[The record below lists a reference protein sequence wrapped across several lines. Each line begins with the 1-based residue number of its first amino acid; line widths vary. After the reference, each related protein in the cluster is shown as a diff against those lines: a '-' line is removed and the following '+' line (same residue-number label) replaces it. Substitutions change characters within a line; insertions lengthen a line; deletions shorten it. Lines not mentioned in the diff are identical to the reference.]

1 MEPGRWIVLD
11 GRGNASFVQL
21 KASSDNLSS
30 LQMTFSLLFVVIG
43 ALVIYATVS
52 KMVDEQRTLVGATK
66 ALGFFNRE
74 IFAKYLTFGL
84 SATVLGAVLGILL
97 ARFGIEKFILSS
109 YNLYFTIDLGRAIL
123 VGLPTLIVVGG
134 GVALATAAVTFAC
147 HRLVRTPAIQLM
159 QAPVPKGQKKA
170 KGGGK
175 HLLSLYSR
183 LVLLN
188 IRTDIKRVLVTVVS
202 VAGCCALVVIGFT
215 LKYAI
220 DHAVV
225 NQYDGIVHYDG
236 RVRCGYPGDIE
247 AYLKEAG
254 VDHVLLHDG
263 NVTFRI
269 QDMDVGE
276 LYVGDIAAIEGMH
289 RLDDWQTGEPLA
301 PTDEGILIQRR
312 LAEKYDLSIGST
324 FDITLGGTQPA
335 TVQVAGIFENYIG
348 RLMVMSPAYFESLFG
363 KEPTY
368 NAFFLRFGDREAEK
382 LLTELKE
389 LVGFEDYT
397 PSDEGNT
404 MFRAATSVINIVVIL
419 FILMAAVMAGVVLM
433 NLTNIY
439 ILQKKRELTV
449 MRINGFTTKEVIAY
463 VTRETV
469 FTTILGILLGLAA
482 GSYVGYRI
490 VRAMEQ
496 SFIQLERG
504 VCFPAW
510 GYAAAMTVLFTVIVN
525 VIALRKVKNLKL
537 TDVA

>member
-1 MEPGRWIVLD
+1 MSISFSTEENDEIITTT
-11 GRGNASFVQL
+11 ASIPEDSNEGSLRPKTLREYIGQR
-21 KASSDNLSS
+21 KAKDNLEV
-30 LQMTFSLLFVVIG
+30 FIN
-43 ALVIYATVS
+43 AA
-52 KMVDEQRTLVGATK
+52 KMRQEPL
-66 ALGFFNRE
+66 
-74 IFAKYLTFGL
+74 
-84 SATVLGAVLGILL
+84 
-97 ARFGIEKFILSS
+97 
-109 YNLYFTIDLGRAIL
+109 
-123 VGLPTLIVVGG
+123 
-134 GVALATAAVTFAC
+134 
-147 HRLVRTPAIQLM
+147 
-159 QAPVPKGQKKA
+159 
-170 KGGGK
+170 
-175 HLLSLYSR
+175 
-183 LVLLN
+183 
-188 IRTDIKRVLVTVVS
+188 
-202 VAGCCALVVIGFT
+202 
-215 LKYAI
+215 
-220 DHAVV
+220 
-225 NQYDGIVHYDG
+225 
-236 RVRCGYPGDIE
+236 
-247 AYLKEAG
+247 
-254 VDHVLLHDG
+254 DHVLLHDG

-469 FTTILGILLGLAA
+469 FTTTLGILLGLAA
-482 GSYVGYRI
+482 GSCVGYRI